1 MKAKIKFITLGI
13 FSLLIGSAFA
23 TPLLISELNIVPFW
37 TIPEGPKTDLSINVV
52 YANFTIQNDLP
63 RYNVNIGEY
72 YESNLEYTLVLNI
85 TNLYKVPTKVS
96 NIGLACAKNTTVIPT
111 ALGGF
116 FATHQDGMKHSGG
129 SFISTGPVEGYLGH
143 VGGGRVEGLWLDGKW
158 INITWV
164 PEGGLAEIWQSENI
178 FPPKALEGVWENN
191 WYPYEAINFY
201 NDIASKYP
209 DQDMPPY
216 VPFGGDRSNDTGDY
230 YTWTGIVFTLQGGN
244 YWIEG
249 IPLKEYIAD
258 GEVKATVIYHNGSWI
273 DVTDRIR
280 LEDRPFVFANDLLM
294 QVQTHFQRYNLKSE
308 EESSFPVGSYVD
320 SSSVGGFNL
329 KFIYDFDNT
338 WESNQSRLIQ
348 LSGSMD
354 IGNSWKPDELLKD
367 NDITIYMELVN
378 YVPENIVNGVE
389 VNTVSTSTGL
399 MTIQLERN
407 GGSYLY
413 NVILLDNQTSI
424 TDLPEV
430 ESFVLRNAEQ

>member
-1 MKAKIKFITLGI
+1 MEAKTKFIILGI

-23 TPLLISELNIVPFW
+23 TPLLISELGIVPFW
-37 TIPEGPKTDLSINVV
+37 TIPEGKKADLSVSVV

-63 RYNVNIGEY
+63 RYDINIGEY
-72 YESNLEYTLVLNI
+72 YESNLEYLLVLNI
-85 TNLYKVPTKVS
+85 TNLSEIPTKVS
-96 NIGLACAKNTTVIPT
+96 FIGLACAKNTTLIPS

-116 FATHQDGMKHSGG
+116 HATHQNGMLHSR

-191 WYPYEAINFY
+191 WYPYEAINFLK
-201 NDIASKYP
+201 NVTSKYP
-209 DQDMPPY
+209 DQEMPPY
-216 VPFGGDRSNDTGDY
+216 VSFGGDRSNDMGEY
-230 YTWTGIVFTLQGGN
+230 YTWAGTVFTLEGGN

-258 GEVKATVIYHNGSWI
+258 HEVKATIIYHNGTWI
-273 DVTDRIR
+273 DVTERIE
-280 LEDRPFVFANDLLM
+280 LEERPFVFANDLLM
-294 QVQTHFQRYNLKSE
+294 QVQTSFHGYNPNIE
-308 EESSFPVGSYVD
+308 EDSSSPVGSYVD
-320 SSSVGGFNL
+320 SSSVEGFNH
-329 KFIYDFDNT
+329 KFIYDFDNI
-338 WESNQSRLIQ
+338 WEPNQSRLIL

-354 IGNSWKPDELLKD
+354 IDNSWKPDELLKD
-367 NDITIYMELVN
+367 NDITIYTQLIN
-378 YVPENIVNGVE
+378 YVPENIVNGVK

-399 MTIQLERN
+399 VTIQLQRIEE
-407 GGSYLY
+407 SYLY
-413 NVILLDNQTSI
+413 NTILSGNQTSI

-430 ESFVLRNAEQ
+430 ESFICRKAEQ